1 MFCRSCGAQNK
12 DDATFCQSCGAPL
25 SSAGGESA
33 GTAGAVHPAKKPN
46 IVLIGAAAIIVA
58 VAVLLFV
65 LLGGR
70 SQKDVVKKLVN
81 GVTKGD
87 AKSIVALIPNEVLEE
102 ACDEM
107 DMDKEDLIDE
117 LDDTLDDMLEWLDDE
132 YDKWKITY
140 KVKDTDDYSKKERN
154 SIIDDYDDE
163 YDIKVKDATRIKVKF
178 TMQADDDEDSTTIS
192 IPVIKVGKSWYL
204 DFVNLEDYSL
214 YSMLYY
220 W

>member
-46 IVLIGAAAIIVA
+46 IVLIGGAAIVVA

-70 SQKDVVKKLVN
+70 SEKAVVKKLVN
-81 GVTKGD
+81 GVTKGN
-87 AKSIVALIPNEVLEE
+87 AKSIVALVPDKVIEEV
-102 ACDEM
+102 CDIQ
-107 DMDKEDLIDE
+107 DMTKKELTEDLDDE
-117 LDDTLDDMLEWLDDE
+117 LDDLLDNINDM

-140 KVKDTDDYSKKERN
+140 KITDTDDYSNKELKRLKE
-154 SIIDDYDDE
+154 SYDDN
-163 YDIKVKDATRIKVKF
+163 YDVKVKDAKKLSVKL
-178 TMQADDDEDSTTIS
+178 TLEADGDKEKTTVTV
-192 IPVIKVGKSWYL
+192 PVIKVGGSWYL
-204 DFVNLEDYSL
+204 DFANFN
-214 YSMLYY
+214 MPFY